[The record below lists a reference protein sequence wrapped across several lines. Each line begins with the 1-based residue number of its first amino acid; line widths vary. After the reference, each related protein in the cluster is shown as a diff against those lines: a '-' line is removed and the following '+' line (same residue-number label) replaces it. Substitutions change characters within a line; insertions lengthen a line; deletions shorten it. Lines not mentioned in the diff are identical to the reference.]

1 VQASQS
7 SDSPQAAQDL
17 HRHTIAQLLAP
28 KSTGL
33 VKLNSWF
40 GVSDALVMQVT
51 A

>member
-17 HRHTIAQLLAP
+17 HRHTVAELLAP

-33 VKLNSWF
+33 IKLNSWF
-40 GVSDALVMQVT
+40 GFRDALVTQVT